1 MEYALNAFIRRFK
14 VRFAIKILSA
24 AVVGTA
30 FLSPGVG
37 ATSCDGAI
45 TLTGP
50 ESTNIINCKDVSD
63 IVVKCTNNI
72 IVGTVNTQNSTSG
85 NGSIN
90 NNTNGGNVAT
100 GTVVNDNGQN
110 VTIGA
115 TCGEVATTTGGGAVT
130 PPVTP
135 GSGAISPAETPA
147 GGLGSITPE
156 TLPNTSSPISPTAML
171 AGAFA
176 ATTGAFGI
184 SRLITS
190 VYSRIKR

>member
-1 MEYALNAFIRRFK
+1 MK
-14 VRFAIKILSA
+14 FAIKILSA

-37 ATSCDGAI
+37 AASCDGAI

-72 IVGTVNTQNSTSG
+72 IVGIVNTQNGTSG
-85 NGSIN
+85 NGSVN

-115 TCGEVATTTGGGAVT
+115 TCGEAATTTGGENNNGGGENGGGAVT
-130 PPVTP
+130 PPETP
-135 GSGAISPAETPA
+135 GSGTISPAETPA
-147 GGLGSITPE
+147 SGLGSITPE
-156 TLPNTSSPISPTAML
+156 ILPNTSSPTSPTAML

-176 ATTGAFGI
+176 ATTGAFGM
-184 SRLITS
+184 SRLIMS